1 MNNNKNIPA
10 VSKLNLLRQICN
22 LIPEFLVAKIAR
34 TTKVTEKARTF
45 TPWSHV
51 VALLFAQLTH
61 SIGLNDVGDA
71 LRLHSGPLSSLRG
84 AKPPSRNNL
93 SHANKVRPAEMA
105 EQLFWA
111 VFEHPGRFVSAFCQR
126 SRPQTLCQE

>member
-61 SIGLNDVGDA
+61 SIGLNDVCDA
-71 LRLHSGPLSSLRG
+71 LAQP
-84 AKPPSRNNL
+84 
-93 SHANKVRPAEMA
+93 
-105 EQLFWA
+105 EQAYL
-111 VFEHPGRFVSAFCQR
+111 PG
-126 SRPQTLCQE
+126 TG